1 MGRLCSWQVFLPA
14 FECFSRC
21 LLSPGSVRFLGG
33 ASAGWAALACWPG
46 RNQPGHGW
54 SHPCAAPVW
63 SGRSSAVSGDS
74 AASVPRAAGG
84 LQKSGRDVALL
95 GVTPSCGSAV
105 CFGLGIASAA
115 ALSGVGLW
123 QRRER
128 QGRSP
133 SALLPKNA
141 RMKRAAR
148 ILSPG
153 RVCSAHTD
161 LVPCGPVP
169 VGAASSGNFM
179 EGERE
184 KRSGFPAPSENMP
197 SHPGRGT
204 ALLLQAWAGSSG
216 EGAQAADTGS
226 VTSRGEGTLC
236 PLLRTKP
243 AGAFLGTSTSLK
255 AKDGLRGSRP
265 RLLVVLGTVRSVFSL
280 WFYIPGEI
288 LAPE

>member
-1 MGRLCSWQVFLPA
+1 MGPGTHLQGWALAHTPGRGQVVFVAGVLASLRVLLPVP
-14 FECFSRC
+14 FVTGKCEVPWWSQCG
-21 LLSPGSVRFLGG
+21 LGSPGMLAREKPARTWLEPPMCSPSLVWPVLCCVRGQRSL
-33 ASAGWAALACWPG
+33 
-46 RNQPGHGW
+46 
-54 SHPCAAPVW
+54 CA
-63 SGRSSAVSGDS
+63 
-74 AASVPRAAGG
+74 AAGG
-84 LQKSGRDVALL
+84 LRKSGRDVALL
-95 GVTPSCGSAV
+95 GVTPSCSSAV

-169 VGAASSGNFM
+169 AGAASSGNFV

-184 KRSGFPAPSENMP
+184 KRSGFPAPSENTP

-226 VTSRGEGTLC
+226 
-236 PLLRTKP
+236 
-243 AGAFLGTSTSLK
+243 
-255 AKDGLRGSRP
+255 GLRNFP
-265 RLLVVLGTVRSVFSL
+265 R
-280 WFYIPGEI
+280 
-288 LAPE
+288 